1 MNGFDGASAAVFAS
15 SVALVITAARRPK
28 ESSGMA
34 RRLFRSIAALT
45 FVALATATI
54 AVNGNLTTTLFVE
67 LTTCMLLVAAVI
79 HAFAWSSWLAK

>member
-1 MNGFDGASAAVFAS
+1 MNGFDGASAAVFAT
-15 SVALVITAARRPK
+15 SVALVIAASRRPK
-28 ESSGMA
+28 ASVSVA

-45 FVALATATI
+45 FVALATATL
-54 AVNGNLTTTLFVE
+54 AVNGNLTTTLFLE